1 MSSSVM
7 SVRPLWV
14 TSSLSASYQ
23 ANGRFRDQSGHSTD
37 EFSESEY
44 ECLLCSIPDVQ
55 IIKLSTKRQA
65 AFGQKRPFEKGND
78 AKALRN
84 QKSLTGRRGKLSISS
99 LIRHH
104 DTALSVQPSCTGGNA
119 SGSSRLLSETS
130 TTPGNPSP
138 VHASGVPQ
146 LGQNILSSFRPLS
159 AIFE

>member
-1 MSSSVM
+1 MICS
-7 SVRPLWV
+7 PLWV
-14 TSSLSASYQ
+14 TSGPSVLFYPNGGFRAYSGRSP
-23 ANGRFRDQSGHSTD
+23 GRFRGLNP
-37 EFSESEY
+37 
-44 ECLLCSIPDVQ
+44 ECPVSPKAAVQ
-55 IIKLSTKRQA
+55 ISDFWVKSGA

-130 TTPGNPSP
+130 TTPGILSP